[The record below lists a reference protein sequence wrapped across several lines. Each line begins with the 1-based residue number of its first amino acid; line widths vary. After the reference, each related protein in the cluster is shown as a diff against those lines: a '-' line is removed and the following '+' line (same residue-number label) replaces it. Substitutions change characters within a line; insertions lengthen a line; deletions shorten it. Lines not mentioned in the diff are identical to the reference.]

1 MISVCVVDD
10 HEVVRRGIRQIL
22 SETPDIRVVDEAA
35 SGEEL
40 LKKLAVKR
48 FDVILLDISM
58 PGRGGL
64 EALKEVKARIPKLP
78 VLMLTMHSEDQY
90 AVRAIKLGAD
100 GYLTKELVSDSLAA
114 AIRKL
119 VSGGKYITPSLAEG
133 LVDELG
139 AGRSALPHESLS
151 DREYQVFG
159 MLARGKSVTGI
170 AKELGLSAKT
180 ISTNR
185 ARLLAKMGLHNN
197 AEIVYYAI
205 QHRLVPLPHNL

>member
-22 SETPDIRVVDEAA
+22 SETPDIRVADEAVN
-35 SGEEL
+35 GEAL
-40 LKKLAVKR
+40 LAKLATKR
-48 FDVILLDISM
+48 FDIILLDISM

-90 AVRAIKLGAD
+90 AVRAMRLGAD
-100 GYLTKELVSDSLAA
+100 GYLTKESVSDCLAQ
-114 AIRKL
+114 AIRKV

-133 LVDELG
+133 LAEELG
-139 AGRSALPHESLS
+139 ADRSALPHERLS
-151 DREYQVFG
+151 DREYQVLR
-159 MLARGKSVTGI
+159 MLARGRSVTQI
-170 AKELGLSAKT
+170 AQELRLSVKT

-185 ARLLAKMGLHNN
+185 ARLLVKMGLHNN

-205 QHRLVPLPHNL
+205 KHRLVPLPKHL